1 MQVLRRHVSFTA
13 EFKQLFYE
21 EYTKGKSPKEIL
33 REMGINPETLGE
45 SRIVSIRMHAVQQG
59 KSGYGFTDRKVQ
71 WSPSAI
77 YGRAKTSEEKLARL
91 EHELAYT
98 RQELE
103 FVKKSYWQI
112 GRRSGNGNRSTTG

>member
-1 MQVLRRHVSFTA
+1 M
-13 EFKQLFYE
+13 
-21 EYTKGKSPKEIL
+21 
-33 REMGINPETLGE
+33 
-45 SRIVSIRMHAVQQG
+45 QQG

-103 FVKKSYWQI
+103 FVKIILADREAQREWESKHHRVKS
-112 GRRSGNGNRSTTG
+112 SESSEK